1 VPDLQ
6 DLPNALAASA
16 TGIAVA
22 AGCGLLIGLERERRK
37 GRGADRAAAGVR
49 SFTITALLGAL
60 AQSLAMPA
68 LVVAG
73 AAGVLALTVV
83 AYARSRSRDPGL
95 TTELALFAT
104 YLIGVQAVLWPALGA
119 ACGAALAAL
128 LAARSQLHRFATRWL
143 SERELHDALML
154 AALALVVLPLVPD
167 TAPAWLAGISLR
179 PLAVLV
185 LLILLLQAAGHLALR
200 LLGPQLGLAASGF
213 FAGFVSST
221 ATMAAYGARARQDT
235 AGVGAAAAAAAFS
248 TCATWLQVLL
258 MAAALSPAA
267 AAVLAPIAI
276 GGALGAGGASVALL
290 LAARGGAG
298 RTTAPDGALRER
310 GALRLREALV
320 IAVLL
325 SVVTVGV
332 SAAQRYLGSAGVLAG
347 AALAGLAEAHSPVAA
362 QVALFAAERID
373 ATTLRHGVLLAVAAN
388 SLTRSVVAAVAGGT
402 GYALRIGV
410 ALVLGM
416 AGAATALAL

>member
-1 VPDLQ
+1 M
-6 DLPNALAASA
+6 
-16 TGIAVA
+16 
-22 AGCGLLIGLERERRK
+22 
-37 GRGADRAAAGVR
+37 R
-49 SFTITALLGAL
+49 SFTVTALLGAL

-119 ACGAALAAL
+119 ACGAGLAAL

-200 LLGPQLGLAASGF
+200 LLGPRLGLAASGL

-221 ATMAAYGARARQDT
+221 ATVAAYGARARQDA
-235 AGVGAAAAAAAFS
+235 AGAGAAAAAAAFS

-258 MAAALSPAA
+258 MAVALSPAA
-267 AAVLAPIAI
+267 AAALAPVALA
-276 GGALGAGGASVALL
+276 GALAAGVASLALL
-290 LAARGGAG
+290 LAGRAG
-298 RTTAPDGALRER
+298 RGATPDSSLRER
-310 GALRLREALV
+310 GVLRLREALV
-320 IAVLL
+320 IALLL
-325 SVVTVGV
+325 SLVTVGV
-332 SAAQRYLGSAGVLAG
+332 AAAQRYLGNAGVLAG

-373 ATTLRHGVLLAVAAN
+373 AVTLRQGVLLAVGAN
-388 SLTRSVVAAVAGGT
+388 SLTRSVVAAVAGGPA
-402 GYALRIGV
+402 YALRIGV
-410 ALVLGM
+410 ALLAGLG
-416 AGAATALAL
+416 GAAAALTL